1 MKNTFTAPEP
11 ITANGYL
18 PHLFLGGS
26 IDNGKATNWQDF
38 ALKHIRSS
46 DDAESIIVM
55 NPRRFNWNP
64 HVEQL
69 KTDPTLHEQVT
80 WELDAME
87 RADVILLWLE
97 AGSLSPIT
105 LLELGLAA
113 GQNHAGLLN
122 KALVGCQPGFWRRG
136 NVEIVCERYRIP
148 FVDTLEELLVNG
160 VDMLGRNHQR
170 RLTQL
175 PT

>member
-1 MKNTFTAPEP
+1 MKNTFIAPEP
-11 ITANGYL
+11 ITSNQYL

-26 IDNGKATNWQDF
+26 IDNGKASKWQDF
-38 ALKHIRSS
+38 ALRHIRSS
-46 DDAESIIVM
+46 NDSDQIIVL
-55 NPRRFNWNP
+55 NPRRLNWNP
-64 HVEQL
+64 HVVQEAA
-69 KTDPTLHEQVT
+69 DPVLQEQVT

-87 RADVILLWLE
+87 RSDVILLWLE
-97 AGSLSPIT
+97 AGSMSPIT

-136 NVEIVCERYRIP
+136 NVEIVCKRYRIP

-170 RLTQL
+170 RMTRL